1 LVLGKSSNNY
11 CIIKKA
17 YDNLIISLGYSQ
29 KLIKSATKFEN
40 MWALRIREGLPRART
55 LVIIKGGNLGVELAS
70 LARKIG
76 RKIT

>member
-1 LVLGKSSNNY
+1 
-11 CIIKKA
+11 
-17 YDNLIISLGYSQ
+17 
-29 KLIKSATKFEN
+29 